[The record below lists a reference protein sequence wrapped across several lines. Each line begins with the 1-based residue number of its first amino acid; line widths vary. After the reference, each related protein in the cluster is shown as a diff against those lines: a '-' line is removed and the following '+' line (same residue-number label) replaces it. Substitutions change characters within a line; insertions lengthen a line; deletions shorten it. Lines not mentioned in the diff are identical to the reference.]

1 MHMRSV
7 LVAADDDHTRAWV
20 HRAMAGMDV
29 SIADTPVAD
38 LAEKLGEND
47 HDLLVVDGG
56 AHPQPRVDSLEGA
69 LSLGANVRVL
79 TLVEE
84 EALPGLRLP
93 LRIVSDFMVRGG
105 TNEEMSARIRMLL
118 WPGEERPDQD
128 LVRVGDLVLN
138 LATYQAHTSSGPIDF
153 TYQEYALFAY
163 LATHPNRAYSRD
175 LLLKR
180 VWGQDYFGG
189 TRTVDVHVRRV
200 RSKLGPELSRRL
212 ETVRGV
218 GYLWNG

>member
-1 MHMRSV
+1 MKSV
-7 LVAADDDHTRAWV
+7 LVAAGDDHTRAWIQ
-20 HRAMAGMDV
+20 RAMAGMDI
-29 SIADTPVAD
+29 SIESGSIEDVVEA
-38 LAEKLGEND
+38 LSGND
-47 HDLLVVDGG
+47 HDLVVVDGG
-56 AHPQPRVDSLEGA
+56 TSPQETVNALEGA
-69 LSLGANVRVL
+69 ISLGAHCRVL
-79 TLVEE
+79 ALVEE

-93 LRIVSDFMVRGG
+93 VRVVSDFMVRGG
-105 TNEEMSARIRMLL
+105 SSEEMGARIRMLL

-128 LVRVGDLVLN
+128 LIRVDDLVLN
-138 LATYQAHTSSGPIDF
+138 LATYQAHTARGPIDF

-163 LATHPNRAYSRD
+163 LATHPNRAYSRE

-218 GYLWNG
+218 GYLWNA